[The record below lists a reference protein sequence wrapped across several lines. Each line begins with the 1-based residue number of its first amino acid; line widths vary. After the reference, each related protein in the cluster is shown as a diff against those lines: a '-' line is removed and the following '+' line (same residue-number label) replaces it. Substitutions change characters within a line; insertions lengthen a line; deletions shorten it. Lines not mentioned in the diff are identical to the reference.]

1 MKKAL
6 LFFTLIFFSKAL
18 LAQIPTIT
26 SFSPVNGKPGDA
38 VTITGTNFNT
48 TTTNNVVFF
57 GATRATVNTA
67 TATSLTVTV
76 PTGATYA
83 PITLLNTATTLA
95 TYSTVFFN
103 PTFSPNKA
111 GVITMDP
118 KVDFATASRPLS
130 VANGDI
136 DGDGKPDLA
145 IVNSGSNTVS
155 ILLNTGSSGTVSFA
169 SKVDFT
175 TSSSPYSVAIG
186 DIDGD
191 GKPDLAIAS
200 FNNGTVG
207 VLRNTGSIGVLSFSS
222 IVNFTA
228 GINPV
233 AVAVGD
239 IDGDGKPDLAVCNS
253 SSSTV
258 SVIRNTSSN
267 STLSFASKID
277 FATGTNPNSV
287 AIGDMDGDNKP
298 DLTTANSHSNTVS
311 VIRNTS
317 SIGVVSFDSKVD
329 FVTNTRPSSVSISD
343 IDGDGKLDLAVANGS
358 AGTVGVLRNTGS
370 IGIVSFASKVDFAT
384 VTSPFSV
391 NIGDID
397 GDGKPDL
404 AATNFNDNS
413 VSVLRNTSSSGIV
426 SFASKVD
433 ITTGTNPYSV
443 AIGDLDGDG
452 KPDMA
457 VTNFG
462 SNSIAILRNTDLIP
476 PTITSFSPLS
486 AKPGDV
492 ITITG
497 TDFNATAN
505 NNVVFFGTAKATV
518 TAASATSLTV
528 TVPTGASYAP
538 ISVLNTGNSL
548 SAQTLSNF
556 TPTFSPSKTGISLL
570 DFSPRQ
576 DFSAGNSTYSVATG
590 DLDGDGKLDMAAVNY
605 GSNTLSVFH
614 NTSSSGSITSSS
626 FATKVDFTTGTFPI
640 AVSITDFDGDGKLDI
655 VVANYGGHSVSV
667 FRNTSTTGSITT
679 SSFAAKVDFAT
690 GLQPTSIAVGD
701 FNKDGKPDIAT
712 ANPGHNTFS
721 VLQNTASSG
730 SITTNSFAAKVD
742 FALASGASPQSITV
756 GDIDGDGKLDIA
768 TANASIN
775 TVSIFQNTHVGG
787 DISSSSFA
795 TKVDF
800 NTELGPWAVSITDV
814 DLDGKPELIVANRN
828 NNSLSVFQNIHSTG
842 NIASSSFA
850 TKVDFA
856 TGAGNGP
863 YALAIGDI
871 DGDAKPD
878 FATANANS
886 GTVSIFRN
894 TSSVGSISTSSL
906 ATRVNFNVGSSP
918 LSIRIADLDGDSK
931 PDIATAN
938 SQSNG
943 VSVLRN
949 TEIPPTITNVTSTK
963 TNGSYLPGEQI
974 PITIIFNEAVNVTGT
989 PQLTLETGATDR
1001 IINYTSGT
1009 GTNTLTF
1016 NYTVQAGDVSA
1027 DLDYTSTTALALNG
1041 GAITSVPTTLNAILT
1056 LPTPGATGS
1065 LRANKNLVIL
1075 IPPPTITSFSPSSAK
1090 PGDIVT
1096 ITGTNFNA
1104 TAANNVVFFGA
1115 TKATVTAATA
1125 TSLTVTVP
1133 LGATYAPIS
1142 VSNLSTSLSASSNRN
1157 FHPLFDP
1164 VKTGIISM
1172 NPKTDII
1179 AGSIPYGVVIGDLDG
1194 DGKSE
1199 IIAANSNS
1207 NTISIFRN
1215 TTAGNT
1221 SNFAAKIDFS
1231 VGLKPVAIAIRDL
1244 DGDGKL
1250 DIAVVNQNSNSVSVL
1265 RNTSTIGNISFASK
1279 VDLAVSSTPSFLA
1292 IGDLDGDG
1300 KPEIAV
1306 SSTNDG
1312 TISILRNVSVSGS
1325 ISFVN
1330 SQNFLTGNDASGI
1343 AIGDMDGDGKLDVVA
1358 LNRSP
1363 NSISILLNT
1372 STNGVLSFAPKS
1384 DFATETF
1391 SSFCSL
1397 ADIDGDGKF
1406 DVLVTNTLGDP
1417 KLIIYPNT
1425 STSGSISFGAVKSY
1439 DFFGGSFGIATGDID
1454 GDGKP
1459 DIALTDFSFGL
1470 VSIYRNTSS
1479 SGSISLA
1486 DKVDFST
1493 GDQPLSV
1500 AIGDLN
1506 GDGKPDLVTAN
1517 SGSIDKVSVLINA
1530 ELPPTISSFAPLSAK
1545 PGDAVTIT
1553 GTNFNTTTT
1562 NNVVF
1567 FGATKATVTAAT
1579 ATSLTVTVPIGATY
1593 APITVLNT
1601 GLGLIAQSP
1610 SSFNPI
1616 YSPSKLTFANSDFEP
1631 KVDFATGN
1639 RPSALT
1645 TGDFDGDGYPDVA
1658 VVNSSDN
1665 NISIF
1670 RNTGNGTAIGF
1681 ANKIDFATDNTPVS
1695 IQSGDFDGDGK
1706 LDLAIVN
1713 SSSNSISILR
1723 NNGSSGTISF
1733 ETKQDYITQSN
1744 PGQIKI
1750 GDLDGDGKLDLVINE
1765 FGNNS
1770 FSIFRNTSNVG
1781 VITFASSNTLST
1793 GAGSNPS
1800 ALALGDVNGDG
1811 KLDIAITNF
1820 GASKLALYRNTSSVN
1835 TLSFVLDNSYDTQS
1849 FPLSIVIGDLDQDGK
1864 ADIAVSNTNS
1874 NTVSFYKNTGTS
1886 AIISFADGQPNFA
1899 MDSPRELTMGDVDGD
1914 GQVDLAVAN
1923 INASTINI
1931 FNNSST
1937 SAFFSFDKTMHTAGT
1952 NPVSVAL
1959 TDFDGDGRPD
1969 LVVANSNTLSNSI
1982 SVLRNADIAPRVN
1995 LVSSSAANATY
2006 QLGEIIPVKVAF
2018 DRIVNVTG
2026 NPRLRL
2032 ETGTI
2037 DQWANYISGSGTDTL
2052 TFNYTVQA
2060 GDVSTDLDYTSIS
2073 ALSLNG
2079 GTVKGITNVDANLTL
2094 ASPGAAGSLG
2104 ANKNIVIFIAPPT
2117 IVSFSPASAKPGDV
2131 VTITGT
2137 NFNTTPANN
2146 IVFFGATQATVN
2158 AATTTSLTVTVPV
2171 GATYGPIT
2179 TLNSTTG
2186 LVAQSAVNF
2195 NPVYSPAKTKLTAG
2209 DFAPRQDFT
2218 TGSAPFSIAI
2228 GDLDGDGKSDLAV
2241 VNESSNTL
2249 SIYRNTSTN
2258 GSISSGS
2265 FAPKVDFATGNY
2277 PYSVVIGDLD
2287 GDGKPDLVV
2296 TNDGDRNVSIY
2307 RNTSTSGSITT
2318 SSFAPSINLA
2328 TRNNPRPVALA
2339 DLDLDGRLDLAVVS
2353 YTTNVVSVIR
2363 NKSTIG
2369 SITTSS
2375 FDPRVDLVVGS
2386 TPNSLAIADLDGDGK
2401 PDLAVANVSSN
2412 DISVFHNTSNIGS
2425 ITSSSFATKVDF
2437 PTGAIPYGLAIA
2449 DLDGDGKLDLAATS
2463 LTTNS
2468 VSVLR
2473 NTSSSGSITTSSFAS
2488 RISIPTAS
2496 FPYSLAVG
2504 DLDGDGKPDLAVTN
2518 SGSNSVSVL
2527 RNTSSN
2533 GSITSGSFVTKVDF
2547 TTGNNPRSLA
2557 IGDLDGDGKS
2567 DLVVTNINANSFSV
2581 LKNIDPPVISS
2592 SGTLTAM
2599 STTYGTPSSA
2609 ISFNVSGASM
2619 QAGIKVT
2626 PPTGF
2631 EVSAD
2636 NTTFTSTLTV
2646 GTTGTINSTPVYIRL
2661 AANTP
2666 AGNYIGNIALS
2677 SLNADSVKIAT
2688 ISSTVNPK
2696 TLTVTGISIAQ
2707 KVYDRTTAATITGTA
2722 SLNGIVG
2729 SDNVTI
2735 GGTATA
2741 SFNDKN
2747 VGAGK
2752 AITVT
2757 GNYTLGGTAAT
2768 NYTLTQPTTGF
2779 TANITAKPLLVTA
2792 TGVNKEYNAN
2802 TSATVTL
2809 SDDRISGDVLTA
2821 AYTTATFNDRNV
2833 STGKAVSV
2841 SGISISGTDAGNYT
2855 VNTTASTTANIT
2867 AKALI
2872 ITAADKQKF
2881 VGTANPVFTANYNG
2895 FVAGEDATVLITQ
2908 PSFSTT
2914 AVLNSPLGSYP
2925 IAVSGATA
2933 QNYNI
2938 SFVNGIL
2945 QVIPGA
2951 PTSVSLASVTLFE
2964 NRPSGTLA
2972 GTLSSTSDDPN
2983 AIFTYSL
2990 VTGVGST
2997 DNASFVINGNQLQTA
3012 SSLNFENKQSYQI
3025 RVRSTTQFGFS
3036 LDQTFT
3042 VNLSDVNETPTIN
3055 AIANQRIYFR
3065 EGVTERINLQN
3076 VTAGPETNQSVQ
3088 TLVTSNNPSLF
3099 QSLSANNNQ
3108 ISYIINNG
3116 QTGTATLTV
3125 TVRDNGG
3132 TANGG
3137 ADQTSRSF
3145 TLTVDAAPI
3154 LTGTGTDIG
3163 SNLETPYTAN
3173 PEIGKGLSSKLKLE
3187 AVDAQSYSWSGA
3199 GLSNYNIS
3207 NPVASPST
3215 TTTYTVTITNSS
3227 GFATTSSITVRVKDD
3242 YVIVADNN
3250 FSPNGDGINDV
3261 WKVQNIETYP
3271 NHELMIVDR
3280 GGRVLYRTRGYQN
3293 DWDGKIDGQPVD
3305 DGTYY
3310 YFFKFDDTSIRPV
3323 KGYIT
3328 IIK

>member
-1 MKKAL
+1 MKKVL

-26 SFSPVNGKPGDA
+26 SFSPLNGKPGDA
-38 VTITGTNFNT
+38 VTILGTNFNT

-57 GATRATVNTA
+57 GATKATVTA
-67 TATSLTVTV
+67 ASATSLTVTV
-76 PTGATYA
+76 PSGATYA

-200 FNNGTVG
+200 FNDNTVG

-222 IVNFTA
+222 IVNFSA

-239 IDGDGKPDLAVCNS
+239 IDGDGKPDLAICNS

-287 AIGDMDGDNKP
+287 AIGDIDGDNKP

-329 FVTNTRPSSVSISD
+329 FVTNTRPSSVTISD

-370 IGIVSFASKVDFAT
+370 VGMVSFASKVDFAT

-404 AATNFNDNS
+404 ATTNFNDNS

-462 SNSIAILRNTDLIP
+462 SNSIAILRNTDLLP
-476 PTITSFSPLS
+476 PAIISFTPLS
-486 AKPGDV
+486 AKPGDAV
-492 ITITG
+492 TITG
-497 TDFNATAN
+497 TNFNTTTT
-505 NNVVFFGTAKATV
+505 NNVVFFGATRATV
-518 TAASATSLTV
+518 TAATATSLTV
-528 TVPTGASYAP
+528 TVPSGATYAP
-538 ISVLNTGNSL
+538 ISVLNSVTSL
-548 SAQTLSNF
+548 ASSSRVSF

-576 DFSAGNSTYSVATG
+576 DFSAGSATYSIATG

-605 GSNTLSVFH
+605 GSNTLSVFR
-614 NTSSSGSITSSS
+614 NISSSGSITSSS

-742 FALASGASPQSITV
+742 FTIGSGASPQLITV
-756 GDIDGDGKLDIA
+756 GDIDGDGRLDIA
-768 TANASIN
+768 TANSSIN

-842 NIASSSFA
+842 NISSGSFA

-878 FATANANS
+878 IAATNANS
-886 GTVSIFRN
+886 STVSVFRN

-918 LSIRIADLDGDSK
+918 LSIRIADLDGDGK

-949 TEIPPTITNVTSTK
+949 TEIPPTITSVTSTK

-974 PITIIFNEAVNVTGT
+974 PITVIFNEAVNVTGT

-1001 IINYTSGT
+1001 VVNYASGT

-1041 GAITSVPTTLNAILT
+1041 GTITSVPTTLNAILT

-1065 LRANKNLVIL
+1065 LGTNKNLVIL
-1075 IPPPTITSFSPSSAK
+1075 IPPPTITSFSPLSAK
-1090 PGDIVT
+1090 PGDVVT

-1115 TKATVTAATA
+1115 TKAIVTAASA

-1133 LGATYAPIS
+1133 SGATYAPITLLNTGTTLAAQS
-1142 VSNLSTSLSASSNRN
+1142 SSN
-1157 FHPLFDP
+1157 FTPVFSP
-1164 VKTGIISM
+1164 VKAGITTADFAPKQDFAIS
-1172 NPKTDII
+1172 DESYSV
-1179 AGSIPYGVVIGDLDG
+1179 AIGDVDG
-1194 DGKSE
+1194 DGKADLV
-1199 IIAANSNS
+1199 IA
-1207 NTISIFRN
+1207 NTGGN
-1215 TTAGNT
+1215 TLSVLRNT
-1221 SNFAAKIDFS
+1221 SNSGSISAGSFAAKVDFS
-1231 VGLKPVAIAIRDL
+1231 VGTNTLYQIALVDL

-1250 DIAVVNQNSNSVSVL
+1250 DLAVTNGGSSSISIL
-1265 RNTSTIGNISFASK
+1265 RNTSTVGSISSSSFAAKVDFTTGNFPIALAAGDLDGDGKLDLVVCNHFSTLISVLRNKSTVGSITSSSFEPKVDFTVGNQPISAAVNDLDGDNKPEIIVANSSSDNITVFRNISSIGSLTSQSFASGENFALGSSPYSIAVGDLDGDTK
-1279 VDLAVSSTPSFLA
+1279 PDLAVVNAGSNSISILRNTSTLGSISSSSFAGKVDFTTGNVPFAVA
-1292 IGDLDGDG
+1292 IGDLDGDS
-1300 KPEIAV
+1300 KPDLAV
-1306 SSTNDG
+1306 VNRDSNSL
-1312 TISILRNVSVSGS
+1312 SLLRN
-1325 ISFVN
+1325 
-1330 SQNFLTGNDASGI
+1330 A
-1343 AIGDMDGDGKLDVVA
+1343 
-1358 LNRSP
+1358 
-1363 NSISILLNT
+1363 
-1372 STNGVLSFAPKS
+1372 
-1384 DFATETF
+1384 
-1391 SSFCSL
+1391 
-1397 ADIDGDGKF
+1397 
-1406 DVLVTNTLGDP
+1406 
-1417 KLIIYPNT
+1417 
-1425 STSGSISFGAVKSY
+1425 
-1439 DFFGGSFGIATGDID
+1439 
-1454 GDGKP
+1454 
-1459 DIALTDFSFGL
+1459 
-1470 VSIYRNTSS
+1470 SS
-1479 SGSISLA
+1479 SGSITSSSFEP
-1486 DKVDFST
+1486 KVDFTINST
-1493 GDQPLSV
+1493 PVSV
-1500 AIGDLN
+1500 AVGDLD
-1506 GDGKPDLVTAN
+1506 GDGKADIALSYSN
-1517 SGSIDKVSVLINA
+1517 SSIVSVLRNIV
-1530 ELPPTISSFAPLSAK
+1530 LPPTISSFAPLSAK

-1610 SSFNPI
+1610 SSFNSI

-1645 TGDFDGDGYPDVA
+1645 TGDFDGDGYPDIA

-1665 NISIF
+1665 NVSIF

-1864 ADIAVSNTNS
+1864 ADIAISNTNS

-2006 QLGEIIPVKVAF
+2006 Q
-2018 DRIVNVTG
+2018 
-2026 NPRLRL
+2026 
-2032 ETGTI
+2032 
-2037 DQWANYISGSGTDTL
+2037 
-2052 TFNYTVQA
+2052 
-2060 GDVSTDLDYTSIS
+2060 
-2073 ALSLNG
+2073 
-2079 GTVKGITNVDANLTL
+2079 
-2094 ASPGAAGSLG
+2094 
-2104 ANKNIVIFIAPPT
+2104 
-2117 IVSFSPASAKPGDV
+2117 
-2131 VTITGT
+2131 
-2137 NFNTTPANN
+2137 
-2146 IVFFGATQATVN
+2146 
-2158 AATTTSLTVTVPV
+2158 
-2171 GATYGPIT
+2171 
-2179 TLNSTTG
+2179 
-2186 LVAQSAVNF
+2186 
-2195 NPVYSPAKTKLTAG
+2195 
-2209 DFAPRQDFT
+2209 
-2218 TGSAPFSIAI
+2218 
-2228 GDLDGDGKSDLAV
+2228 
-2241 VNESSNTL
+2241 
-2249 SIYRNTSTN
+2249 
-2258 GSISSGS
+2258 
-2265 FAPKVDFATGNY
+2265 
-2277 PYSVVIGDLD
+2277 
-2287 GDGKPDLVV
+2287 
-2296 TNDGDRNVSIY
+2296 
-2307 RNTSTSGSITT
+2307 
-2318 SSFAPSINLA
+2318 
-2328 TRNNPRPVALA
+2328 
-2339 DLDLDGRLDLAVVS
+2339 
-2353 YTTNVVSVIR
+2353 
-2363 NKSTIG
+2363 
-2369 SITTSS
+2369 
-2375 FDPRVDLVVGS
+2375 
-2386 TPNSLAIADLDGDGK
+2386 
-2401 PDLAVANVSSN
+2401 
-2412 DISVFHNTSNIGS
+2412 
-2425 ITSSSFATKVDF
+2425 
-2437 PTGAIPYGLAIA
+2437 
-2449 DLDGDGKLDLAATS
+2449 
-2463 LTTNS
+2463 
-2468 VSVLR
+2468 
-2473 NTSSSGSITTSSFAS
+2473 
-2488 RISIPTAS
+2488 
-2496 FPYSLAVG
+2496 
-2504 DLDGDGKPDLAVTN
+2504 
-2518 SGSNSVSVL
+2518 
-2527 RNTSSN
+2527 
-2533 GSITSGSFVTKVDF
+2533 
-2547 TTGNNPRSLA
+2547 
-2557 IGDLDGDGKS
+2557 
-2567 DLVVTNINANSFSV
+2567 
-2581 LKNIDPPVISS
+2581 
-2592 SGTLTAM
+2592 
-2599 STTYGTPSSA
+2599 
-2609 ISFNVSGASM
+2609 
-2619 QAGIKVT
+2619 
-2626 PPTGF
+2626 
-2631 EVSAD
+2631 
-2636 NTTFTSTLTV
+2636 
-2646 GTTGTINSTPVYIRL
+2646 
-2661 AANTP
+2661 
-2666 AGNYIGNIALS
+2666 
-2677 SLNADSVKIAT
+2677 
-2688 ISSTVNPK
+2688 
-2696 TLTVTGISIAQ
+2696 
-2707 KVYDRTTAATITGTA
+2707 
-2722 SLNGIVG
+2722 
-2729 SDNVTI
+2729 
-2735 GGTATA
+2735 
-2741 SFNDKN
+2741 
-2747 VGAGK
+2747 
-2752 AITVT
+2752 
-2757 GNYTLGGTAAT
+2757 
-2768 NYTLTQPTTGF
+2768 
-2779 TANITAKPLLVTA
+2779 
-2792 TGVNKEYNAN
+2792 
-2802 TSATVTL
+2802 
-2809 SDDRISGDVLTA
+2809 
-2821 AYTTATFNDRNV
+2821 
-2833 STGKAVSV
+2833 
-2841 SGISISGTDAGNYT
+2841 
-2855 VNTTASTTANIT
+2855 
-2867 AKALI
+2867 
-2872 ITAADKQKF
+2872 
-2881 VGTANPVFTANYNG
+2881 
-2895 FVAGEDATVLITQ
+2895 
-2908 PSFSTT
+2908 
-2914 AVLNSPLGSYP
+2914 
-2925 IAVSGATA
+2925 
-2933 QNYNI
+2933 
-2938 SFVNGIL
+2938 
-2945 QVIPGA
+2945 
-2951 PTSVSLASVTLFE
+2951 
-2964 NRPSGTLA
+2964 
-2972 GTLSSTSDDPN
+2972 
-2983 AIFTYSL
+2983 
-2990 VTGVGST
+2990 
-2997 DNASFVINGNQLQTA
+2997 
-3012 SSLNFENKQSYQI
+3012 
-3025 RVRSTTQFGFS
+3025 
-3036 LDQTFT
+3036 
-3042 VNLSDVNETPTIN
+3042 
-3055 AIANQRIYFR
+3055 FR
-3065 EGVTERINLQN
+3065 
-3076 VTAGPETNQSVQ
+3076 
-3088 TLVTSNNPSLF
+3088 
-3099 QSLSANNNQ
+3099 
-3108 ISYIINNG
+3108 
-3116 QTGTATLTV
+3116 
-3125 TVRDNGG
+3125 
-3132 TANGG
+3132 
-3137 ADQTSRSF
+3137 
-3145 TLTVDAAPI
+3145 
-3154 LTGTGTDIG
+3154 
-3163 SNLETPYTAN
+3163 
-3173 PEIGKGLSSKLKLE
+3173 
-3187 AVDAQSYSWSGA
+3187 
-3199 GLSNYNIS
+3199 
-3207 NPVASPST
+3207 
-3215 TTTYTVTITNSS
+3215 
-3227 GFATTSSITVRVKDD
+3227 
-3242 YVIVADNN
+3242 
-3250 FSPNGDGINDV
+3250 
-3261 WKVQNIETYP
+3261 
-3271 NHELMIVDR
+3271 
-3280 GGRVLYRTRGYQN
+3280 
-3293 DWDGKIDGQPVD
+3293 
-3305 DGTYY
+3305 
-3310 YFFKFDDTSIRPV
+3310 
-3323 KGYIT
+3323 
-3328 IIK
+3328 